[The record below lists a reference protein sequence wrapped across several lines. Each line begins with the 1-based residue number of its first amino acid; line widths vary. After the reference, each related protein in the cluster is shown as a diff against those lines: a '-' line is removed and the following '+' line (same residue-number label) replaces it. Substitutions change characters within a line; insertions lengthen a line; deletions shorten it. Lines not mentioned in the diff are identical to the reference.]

1 MDPQIPKHIKDK
13 LVPARPEAYYAPGDP
28 ILYNYVNKYPRPC
41 PRCGISIDEDRITKR
56 LSVIPRQH
64 WRTRCESC
72 LHYQNKQ
79 TGEFTV
85 KYNEISL
92 HTKNYYKDK

>member
-1 MDPQIPKHIKDK
+1 MDPNIPKEITEK
-13 LVPARPEAYYAPGDP
+13 LVPARPEAFHAPGDP

-56 LSVIPRQH
+56 FTVIPVAH

-72 LHYQNKQ
+72 MNYKSKE

-85 KYNEISL
+85 QPKYITL
-92 HTKNYYKDK
+92 HSKQYYKDK